1 MPRSERD
8 KRAERRA
15 ARASLS
21 SSPPPPA
28 PLTYSAPK
36 RRRTRSVGVMERAF
50 NMIHGPVE
58 QGRAVEQ
65 GEAELSRLESSVA
78 EHSDADSGDVAS
90 TSAVMQP
97 GAAVRHRGE
106 N

>member
-1 MPRSERD
+1 
-8 KRAERRA
+8 
-15 ARASLS
+15 
-21 SSPPPPA
+21 
-28 PLTYSAPK
+28 
-36 RRRTRSVGVMERAF
+36 MERAF

-58 QGRAVEQ
+58 QGRAVDQ

-78 EHSDADSGDVAS
+78 EHSNTDSGAS

-97 GAAVRHRGE
+97 GAAVRRRGE